1 MVKGNIFD
9 KVNDIT
15 NSDNNSSKDNSQ
27 NIKKETEERK
37 KQEAELHKQRVKN
50 QKELNKLQKNQLKE
64 LIELEKKGFVYPLE
78 ALSAKWKN
86 AHANAKDSAND
97 TDKSLGQRTVAGL
110 QDTMM
115 NTVEGIGKAISK
127 GFSELITG
135 VDTYLT
141 QYSEYMGKWNT
152 RLQGTQKNYTS
163 ITKLIDS
170 ALGVNAY
177 ITQSKVFEK
186 LNTYVQEGIAYNVE
200 QRAFL
205 GTVSDKI
212 AATFEANNKTL
223 LQIIRIQQADS
234 TAARLGMESRLTTFL
249 NSMYQDTTY
258 LNGLSDSVSSA
269 ILGANSQLSR
279 NGSLAFEYQVQK
291 WLGSMSSVGVSE
303 NTIQSLAQG
312 INALGTGDINSL
324 SGNNALQNLLVMA
337 ANTAGLDYSSLLS
350 GGMNENTTNKLMSG
364 LVQYMQSIAGT
375 SNQVVKSQ
383 YANIFGMTV
392 SDLTSILNL
401 SSQDLVS
408 ISNNMLDYSQA
419 INETEQ
425 QLKNIGSRTS
435 LSEKIQN
442 VFNNVMSTV
451 GEGIANNV
459 ASYTTYLLNST
470 IMKATGN
477 GIEANIPLLGAVN
490 LNKAIQGGIVGMSL
504 LNKAGSIFQGLSN
517 AGNLSL
523 DPNLWN
529 WNETTGRGNGLTPT
543 FAESN
548 VGKSVSKTT
557 YIGNSEESAIY
568 QSSITSANET
578 AQQVTGAE
586 EDDKMT
592 AAIVNSIDP
601 NVKIITDILVD
612 WKNNG
617 IDIKNYSFAGIPGL
631 FN

>member
-1 MVKGNIFD
+1 
-9 KVNDIT
+9 
-15 NSDNNSSKDNSQ
+15 
-27 NIKKETEERK
+27 
-37 KQEAELHKQRVKN
+37 
-50 QKELNKLQKNQLKE
+50 
-64 LIELEKKGFVYPLE
+64 
-78 ALSAKWKN
+78 
-86 AHANAKDSAND
+86 
-97 TDKSLGQRTVAGL
+97 
-110 QDTMM
+110 
-115 NTVEGIGKAISK
+115 
-127 GFSELITG
+127 
-135 VDTYLT
+135 
-141 QYSEYMGKWNT
+141 
-152 RLQGTQKNYTS
+152 
-163 ITKLIDS
+163 
-170 ALGVNAY
+170 
-177 ITQSKVFEK
+177 
-186 LNTYVQEGIAYNVE
+186 
-200 QRAFL
+200 
-205 GTVSDKI
+205 
-212 AATFEANNKTL
+212 
-223 LQIIRIQQADS
+223 
-234 TAARLGMESRLTTFL
+234 
-249 NSMYQDTTY
+249 MYQDTTY

-523 DPNLWN
+523 DPNL
-529 WNETTGRGNGLTPT
+529 
-543 FAESN
+543 
-548 VGKSVSKTT
+548 
-557 YIGNSEESAIY
+557 
-568 QSSITSANET
+568 
-578 AQQVTGAE
+578 
-586 EDDKMT
+586 
-592 AAIVNSIDP
+592 
-601 NVKIITDILVD
+601 
-612 WKNNG
+612 
-617 IDIKNYSFAGIPGL
+617 
-631 FN
+631 